1 MRCTAPQR
9 QRIAERPPATLSRKA
24 SARRC
29 LVKKLSTFR
38 DHPTQ
43 LLRSHGRPGEHRIVS
58 MYKGRSANWDP
69 ESMAVD
75 WDWPTRADRDWA
87 RRVIGTFSIF
97 RVVAG
102 ATGERNKE
110 RGGDVVHR
118 ADEEDMLAIKGGRGE
133 EGSE

>member
-1 MRCTAPQR
+1 
-9 QRIAERPPATLSRKA
+9 
-24 SARRC
+24 
-29 LVKKLSTFR
+29 
-38 DHPTQ
+38 
-43 LLRSHGRPGEHRIVS
+43 
-58 MYKGRSANWDP
+58 
-69 ESMAVD
+69 MAVD